1 MEYKNELTHWGIKGQ
16 KWGVRRYQNK
26 DGSLT
31 PAGRKRYDDDVHE
44 DYRNAHD
51 GKSIKQMST
60 KELKARN
67 DRLQQ
72 EQNYQRL
79 TQKTITGKKAVQAF
93 ISTAG
98 TLTAAIA
105 AYGTY
110 KTLANKGLDNL
121 GDWVVNGIDWSR
133 PLH

>member
-1 MEYKNELTHWGIKGQ
+1 MEYKNELKHWGIKGM
-16 KWGVRRYQNK
+16 KWGVRRFQKK

-31 PAGRKRYDDDVHE
+31 PAGKKRYDDVHE
-44 DYRNAHD
+44 DYLNAHD
-51 GKSIKQMST
+51 GKSVKQLST

-72 EQNYQRL
+72 EQNYERL
-79 TQKTITGKKAVQAF
+79 TQKTNKGKKVVQTF

-110 KTLANKGLDNL
+110 KTLANNGIDKL
-121 GDWVVNGIDWSR
+121 GDWVVKGIDLSR
-133 PLH
+133 PFD